1 MSNEQIFGNIIMLFS
16 RFEVMMQSAERQAD
30 QIGQA
35 LMQGRKKNEELQTK
49 NNDLQ
54 NAFDELKIENHK
66 LRKDI
71 EELTNNV
78 PEEPMQENFS
88 E

>member
-30 QIGQA
+30 QVGQA
-35 LMQGRKKNEELQTK
+35 LMQERKKNEELQIK
-49 NNDLQ
+49 NNGLQ
-54 NAFDELKIENHK
+54 NAFDKLKIDNDN

-71 EELTNNV
+71 DILTSDAKKS
-78 PEEPMQENFS
+78 MS
-88 E
+88 K